1 MFRSQSGVNLR
12 YNTSQTEEYET
23 IGGLVNSLTN
33 RIPARGEVIK
43 DIFGNEFSIVEADA
57 RRIKRL
63 RLQLSKK
70 FKRENVEKK

>member
-1 MFRSQSGVNLR
+1 MFRSQSGINLR
-12 YNTSQTEEYET
+12 YDNSQDEEYET

-33 RIPARGEVIK
+33 RIPVRGEVIK

-57 RRIKRL
+57 RKIKRL

-70 FKRENVEKK
+70 FKKENVDNK

>member
-1 MFRSQSGVNLR
+1 MR
-12 YNTSQTEEYET
+12 YDTEQDEEYET

-33 RIPARGEVIK
+33 RIPVRGEIIK
-43 DIFGNEFSIVEADA
+43 DQMGNEFSIVEADA

-70 FKRENVEKK
+70 FKRENVDKQN

>member
-1 MFRSQSGVNLR
+1 MYGSGNCVGIR
-12 YNTSQTEEYET
+12 VFVGEC
-23 IGGLVNSLTN
+23 
-33 RIPARGEVIK
+33 EVIK

-70 FKRENVEKK
+70 FKRENVDNK

>member
-1 MFRSQSGVNLR
+1 MTKILKNSQKRS
-12 YNTSQTEEYET
+12 NTFLQKYTLAEYINFEYKDTEF
-23 IGGLVNSLTN
+23 TN
-33 RIPARGEVIK
+33 KIK

-70 FKRENVEKK
+70 FKRENVDNK